1 MTLRHIRIFLTVYKI
16 QNITKA
22 AQALCMTQPAVT
34 RAIKEIEAYYG
45 IQLFDRINKKLYVTE
60 RGEVFYS
67 YAVHIMDTFN
77 QMESSLLNWQ
87 QTGTVNIGTTI
98 TIGNLI
104 LPKVLCEFKKSFPNI
119 KVKAN
124 IATGYNLK
132 KMLSEN
138 KIDFAVME
146 GTVNS
151 KEFALKKLADDKL
164 VLIMPPD
171 DKRANKDNIS
181 LNSLKDDTFIL
192 RDKESVGRNFVDN
205 AFSLHG
211 MSVSP
216 DIESVS
222 TQAIVRAVH
231 NGLGISF
238 LPYHLM
244 KKYIESGYV
253 STAEIT
259 DESFER
265 ENYIVWQKQKFL
277 SNSAKSLMECF
288 LKFNYD
294 NY

>member
-1 MTLRHIRIFLTVYKI
+1 MKRVANMTLRHIRIFLTVYKI

-45 IQLFDRINKKLYVTE
+45 IQLFDRINKKLYVIE

-104 LPKVLCEFKKSFPNI
+104 LPKVLCEFKKSFHNI
-119 KVKAN
+119 
-124 IATGYNLK
+124 
-132 KMLSEN
+132 
-138 KIDFAVME
+138 IDFAVME